1 MRTAVGSLSW
11 VAWDARM
18 AIAARATRS
27 FAQSAVAVLIAIY
40 LGLHGFSLVQ
50 VGAFLTAG
58 AVGAALAAV
67 VAGVLG
73 DAVGRRR
80 TLVTLSGLMALAGI
94 VLVVSESFPVLL
106 LAAFVGNLSGFVGGG
121 GMGPLEQAILAVSVT
136 PQRRTDLFALSSIAG
151 TIAGALGA
159 LASGVPT
166 LLQRALGFGARASFY
181 PMFVAYAVLAVL
193 TALLYSGLSSRVEH
207 PSGEARWTNPF
218 TLPSRGRIFTLAGL
232 FTVDS
237 FGTGLIVQSLVSYWF
252 FARFGLQPGSLG
264 ALFFASN
271 VLTAISLW
279 VAARLAR
286 RIGLLNTIVFTHI
299 PASLFLMAVP
309 FVPDA
314 WMAITLWLLRAFF
327 AQMDAPTSQSY
338 TMAVVAPTE
347 HTAMASATTVTRSA
361 GLAAGPSVGTA
372 LWTALGPSA
381 PFLVSGVVKIAYD
394 LTLWRLFRQVKPP
407 EETAGP
413 SGSAA

>member
-1 MRTAVGSLSW
+1 
-11 VAWDARM
+11 M

-27 FAQSAVAVLIAIY
+27 FAQSAVAVLIAIS

-50 VGAFLTAG
+50 VGAFLTVG
-58 AVGAALAAV
+58 AVGAAFAAV

-94 VLVVSESFPVLL
+94 VLVVSESFPILL
-106 LAAFVGNLSGFVGGG
+106 IAAFVGNLSGFVGGG
-121 GMGPLEQAILAVSVT
+121 GTGPLEQAILAVSVT

-151 TIAGALGA
+151 TIVGALGA
-159 LASGVPT
+159 LASGMPT
-166 LLQRALGFGARASFY
+166 LLQRALGLGALASFR
-181 PMFVAYAVLAVL
+181 PMFVAYAVLAL
-193 TALLYSGLSSRVEH
+193 IAALFSSRLSCRVEL
-207 PSGEARWTNPF
+207 PSGAARWTNPF

-232 FTVDS
+232 CTVDS
-237 FGTGLIVQSLVSYWF
+237 FGTGLIVQSLASYWF
-252 FARFGLQPGSLG
+252 FTRFGLQPGSLG

-286 RIGLLNTIVFTHI
+286 RLGLLNTIVFTHI
-299 PASLFLMAVP
+299 PSSLLLIAVP
-309 FVPDA
+309 CVPDA
-314 WMAITLWLLRAFF
+314 WMAMALWLLRAFF

-338 TMAVVAPTE
+338 TMAVVAPEE

-381 PFLVSGVVKIAYD
+381 PFLVGGAVKIAYD
-394 LTLWRLFRQVKPP
+394 LTLWWMFRRIKPL
-407 EETAGP
+407 EEVADG
-413 SGSAA
+413 

>member
-1 MRTAVGSLSW
+1 
-11 VAWDARM
+11 M
-18 AIAARATRS
+18 AIAARGTRS

-73 DAVGRRR
+73 DAIGRRR
-80 TLVTLSGLMALAGI
+80 TLVTLSGLMALAGV
-94 VLVVSESFPVLL
+94 VLVMTESFPVLL
-106 LAAFVGNLSGFVGGG
+106 IAAFVGNLSGFVGGG
-121 GMGPLEQAILAVSVT
+121 GVGPLEQAILAVSVT
-136 PQRRTDLFALSSIAG
+136 PQRRTALFALSSMAG
-151 TIAGALGA
+151 TIASSLGA
-159 LASGVPT
+159 LASGMPT
-166 LLQRALGFGARASFY
+166 LLQRALGLGELASFR

-193 TALLYSGLSSRVEH
+193 TALLYSRLSSRVEL
-207 PSGEARWTNPF
+207 PSGAARWTNPF

-232 FTVDS
+232 FTIDS
-237 FGTGLIVQSLVSYWF
+237 FGTGLIVQSLASYWF
-252 FARFGLQPGSLG
+252 FTRFGLQPGSLG
-264 ALFFASN
+264 ALFFASS
-271 VLTAISLW
+271 VLTALSLW
-279 VAARLAR
+279 VAAHLAR

-299 PASLFLMAVP
+299 PASLLLIAVP
-309 FVPDA
+309 CVPDA
-314 WMAITLWLLRAFF
+314 WMAMTLWLLRAFF

-338 TMAVVAPTE
+338 TMAVVAPAE

-381 PFLVSGVVKIAYD
+381 PFLVGGVVKIAYD
-394 LTLWRLFRQVKPP
+394 LTLWWLFRRIKPP
-407 EETAGP
+407 EEVANG
-413 SGSAA
+413 

>member
-1 MRTAVGSLSW
+1 M
-11 VAWDARM
+11 
-18 AIAARATRS
+18 
-27 FAQSAVAVLIAIY
+27 
-40 LGLHGFSLVQ
+40 
-50 VGAFLTAG
+50 
-58 AVGAALAAV
+58 
-67 VAGVLG
+67 
-73 DAVGRRR
+73 
-80 TLVTLSGLMALAGI
+80 
-94 VLVVSESFPVLL
+94 
-106 LAAFVGNLSGFVGGG
+106 
-121 GMGPLEQAILAVSVT
+121 
-136 PQRRTDLFALSSIAG
+136 
-151 TIAGALGA
+151 
-159 LASGVPT
+159 PT
-166 LLQRALGFGARASFY
+166 LLQRALGLGELTSFR
-181 PMFVAYAVLAVL
+181 PVFVGYTVLAVL
-193 TALLYSGLSSRVEH
+193 TALCYSRLSSRVEL

-252 FARFGLQPGSLG
+252 FTRFGLQPGSLG
-264 ALFFASN
+264 ALFFASS

-299 PASLFLMAVP
+299 PSSLLLIAVP
-309 FVPDA
+309 FVPEA
-314 WMAITLWLLRAFF
+314 WMAMALWLLRAFF

-338 TMAVVAPTE
+338 TMAVVTPEE

-381 PFLVSGVVKIAYD
+381 PFLVGGTVKIAYD
-394 LTLWRLFRQVKPP
+394 LTLWWMFRQVKPP

>member
-1 MRTAVGSLSW
+1 MGTEVGRLSW
-11 VAWDARM
+11 VEWDARM

-50 VGAFLTAG
+50 VGAFLTVG

-80 TLVTLSGLMALAGI
+80 TLVTLSCLMALSGI

-106 LAAFVGNLSGFVGGG
+106 IAAFVGNLSGFVGGG
-121 GMGPLEQAILAVSVT
+121 GTGPLEQAVLAVSVT
-136 PQRRTDLFALSSIAG
+136 PQQRTDLFALSSIVG
-151 TIAGALGA
+151 TIAGSLGA
-159 LASGVPT
+159 LASSMPT
-166 LLQRALGFGARASFY
+166 LLQRALGLGALASFR
-181 PMFVAYAVLAVL
+181 PVFVAYTVLAVL
-193 TALLYSGLSSRVEH
+193 TAFFYSRLSRRVEVS
-207 PSGEARWTNPF
+207 SGEARWANPF

-237 FGTGLIVQSLVSYWF
+237 FGTGLIVQSLASYWF
-252 FARFGLQPGSLG
+252 FTRFGLQPSSLG

-271 VLTAISLW
+271 VVTAISLW

-286 RIGLLNTIVFTHI
+286 RIGLLNTVVFTHI
-299 PASLFLMAVP
+299 PSSLFLIAVP

-314 WMAITLWLLRAFF
+314 WMAVALWLLRAFF
-327 AQMDAPTSQSY
+327 VQMDAPTSQSY
-338 TMAVVAPTE
+338 TMAVVAPAE
-347 HTAMASATTVTRSA
+347 QTAMASAATVTRRA
-361 GLAAGPSVGTA
+361 GLAAGPSGGTA
-372 LWTALGPSA
+372 LWTTIGPSA
-381 PFLVSGVVKIAYD
+381 PFLVGRVVKIAYD
-394 LTLWRLFRQVKPP
+394 LTLWCMFRQIKPP
-407 EETAGP
+407 EET
-413 SGSAA
+413 SGR

>member
-1 MRTAVGSLSW
+1 MRTAVGGLSW
-11 VAWDARM
+11 VEWDARM

-58 AVGAALAAV
+58 AVGAALAAI

-80 TLVTLSGLMALAGI
+80 TLITLSSLMALAEL
-94 VLVVSESFPVLL
+94 VLVVSERFPVLL
-106 LAAFVGNLSGFVGGG
+106 IAAFVGNLSGFVGGG
-121 GMGPLEQAILAVSVT
+121 GTGPLEQAVLAVSVT

-166 LLQRALGFGARASFY
+166 LLQRALGLDVLASFR

-193 TALLYSGLSSRVEH
+193 TALFYSRLSCRVEL
-207 PSGEARWTNPF
+207 PSGEARWTNPC

-232 FTVDS
+232 FAIDS
-237 FGTGLIVQSLVSYWF
+237 FGTGLIVQSLASYWF
-252 FARFGLQPGSLG
+252 FTRFGLQPGSLG
-264 ALFFASN
+264 ALFFASSI
-271 VLTAISLW
+271 LTAISLW

-299 PASLFLMAVP
+299 PASLLLIAVP

-338 TMAVVAPTE
+338 TMAVVAPAE

-381 PFLVSGVVKIAYD
+381 PFLVGGTVKIAYD
-394 LTLWRLFRQVKPP
+394 LTLWWLFRRVKPP
-407 EETAGP
+407 EEVADG
-413 SGSAA
+413 

>member
-1 MRTAVGSLSW
+1 MGTVVSRFSW
-11 VAWDARM
+11 VEWDAGM

-50 VGAFLTAG
+50 VGTFLTGG

-67 VAGVLG
+67 VAGMLG

-80 TLVTLSGLMALAGI
+80 TLVTLSCLMALAGI

-121 GMGPLEQAILAVSVT
+121 GTAPLEQAVLAVSVT
-136 PQRRTDLFALSSIAG
+136 PQRRTDLFALGSIAG
-151 TIAGALGA
+151 TIAGSLGA
-159 LASGVPT
+159 LAAGVPT
-166 LLQRALGFGARASFY
+166 LLQRAFGLGELASFR
-181 PMFVAYAVLAVL
+181 PMFVAYAVLALL
-193 TALLYSGLSSRVEH
+193 TALLYSRLSSRVELS
-207 PSGEARWTNPF
+207 SGEARWTNPF
-218 TLPSRGRIFTLAGL
+218 TLPSRRRIFTLAGL

-252 FARFGLQPGSLG
+252 FTRFGLQPGSLG
-264 ALFFASN
+264 TLFFVSN

-299 PASLFLMAVP
+299 PSSLFLIAVP

-314 WMAITLWLLRAFF
+314 WMAMALWLLRAFF
-327 AQMDAPTSQSY
+327 VQMDAPTSQSY
-338 TMAVVAPTE
+338 TMAVVAPAE
-347 HTAMASATTVTRSA
+347 QIAMASATTVTRSA

-372 LWTALGPSA
+372 LWTAIGPSA
-381 PFLVSGVVKIAYD
+381 PFLVGGTVKIAYD
-394 LTLWRLFRQVKPP
+394 LTLWWMFRRVKPP
-407 EETAGP
+407 EEASDG
-413 SGSAA
+413 